1 MFMRTLAA
9 IAALAVTSAAAAQ
22 TPPGQTSASQQPAP
36 PAPRVT
42 VPSVTVTAQ
51 KEPADAQRLPLSVTP
66 LTWEVLNAAG
76 ITAISDAAVYSPN
89 TYFSELSAR
98 KISNAKFRG
107 IGSSPANPGV
117 TTYIDG
123 VPQLNTNSSSIEF
136 LEVEQVEF
144 VRGPQ
149 SALFGRNTLGGL
161 ININSVRPSL
171 NDYHGSIT
179 VPVGNFGMR
188 EVRANIAGP
197 VTSRIG
203 AGIAF
208 GYAGRDG
215 FTTNLSTGNDLD
227 SRAAIFG
234 KAQLLWLPSPRWET
248 RLIVS
253 GERARD
259 GDYALGDLA
268 ALRAAPFESAR
279 TFEGNTD
286 RDILSTTFLAR
297 RESPRFSLSSTTG
310 IVRWTTNDV
319 TDLDYSVFP
328 LLTRTNAEED
338 LQLTQEVRLASSP
351 GAPVRFSDTVSFR
364 WQTGAFLFT
373 QAYEQDAV
381 NISEPALTQ
390 LPFPLSQHSPESSLD
405 DFGAGAYG
413 QGTLSFN
420 NRIELTL
427 GARFDHEKK
436 EALLNTFY
444 DPMIAPGITVEAEE
458 TYSNVSPQFALAW
471 FARPETMAYVS
482 GGGGYKAGGFNP
494 ASPPGSEAYGEEKT
508 RHFEAGVKS
517 TWSNGRIT
525 ANAAVFAIDW
535 DDMQLNVPNPFIPG
549 QLFISN
555 VGAARSTGIE
565 LEVGLRPAYGF
576 DVFTSLGLTRARFDA
591 GSESMGVD
599 VSDNDVPNTPE
610 YTAMAGAQYTRQII
624 RSWMWS
630 VRAEA
635 VRYGAMSYDEANT
648 AGQEAYS
655 LVNLRGGVNGRRY
668 SVNAWV
674 KNAFDTFYVPIAFA
688 FPGIAPSGFLGE
700 PGKPRT
706 FGVTLGVRF

>member
-1 MFMRTLAA
+1 MSRMFMRTLAA

-215 FTTNLSTGNDLD
+215 FTTNLSTGNDID

-253 GERARD
+253 
-259 GDYALGDLA
+259 
-268 ALRAAPFESAR
+268 S
-279 TFEGNTD
+279 GNT
-286 RDILSTTFLAR
+286 
-297 RESPRFSLSSTTG
+297 E
-310 IVRWTTNDV
+310 
-319 TDLDYSVFP
+319 
-328 LLTRTNAEED
+328 
-338 LQLTQEVRLASSP
+338 
-351 GAPVRFSDTVSFR
+351 
-364 WQTGAFLFT
+364 
-373 QAYEQDAV
+373 
-381 NISEPALTQ
+381 
-390 LPFPLSQHSPESSLD
+390 
-405 DFGAGAYG
+405 
-413 QGTLSFN
+413 
-420 NRIELTL
+420 
-427 GARFDHEKK
+427 
-436 EALLNTFY
+436 
-444 DPMIAPGITVEAEE
+444 
-458 TYSNVSPQFALAW
+458 
-471 FARPETMAYVS
+471 
-482 GGGGYKAGGFNP
+482 
-494 ASPPGSEAYGEEKT
+494 
-508 RHFEAGVKS
+508 
-517 TWSNGRIT
+517 
-525 ANAAVFAIDW
+525 
-535 DDMQLNVPNPFIPG
+535 
-549 QLFISN
+549 
-555 VGAARSTGIE
+555 
-565 LEVGLRPAYGF
+565 
-576 DVFTSLGLTRARFDA
+576 
-591 GSESMGVD
+591 
-599 VSDNDVPNTPE
+599 
-610 YTAMAGAQYTRQII
+610 
-624 RSWMWS
+624 
-630 VRAEA
+630 
-635 VRYGAMSYDEANT
+635 
-648 AGQEAYS
+648 
-655 LVNLRGGVNGRRY
+655 
-668 SVNAWV
+668 
-674 KNAFDTFYVPIAFA
+674 
-688 FPGIAPSGFLGE
+688 
-700 PGKPRT
+700 
-706 FGVTLGVRF
+706 